1 MALIPASRHPNQT
14 RAVKKTAPPHRLPMF
29 FTETVAV
36 IRHQNRSLCLLER
49 YLNDNDY
56 HLQQYF
62 PAAIERRASARF
74 AREPVLIR

>member
-1 MALIPASRHPNQT
+1 
-14 RAVKKTAPPHRLPMF
+14 MF

-74 AREPVLIR
+74 AREPDLDPIGTPVGALGVTAPPLAR